1 MTQPTTIHFI
11 RHGEVHNPQQI
22 LYGRLPEFRLSATGQ
37 QQAQAAG
44 AFMGTRPLSAIFSS
58 PQPRTQETAGYI
70 AQHHPHLTVN
80 VDPRLD
86 EIHSPY
92 QGRPL
97 SELAAMGWDLYT
109 GIDPEF
115 EQPADVLR
123 RTHDFIRHVR
133 QDYAGREVAA
143 ITHGDVIAFLFLFAK
158 GVTPAAGQKANFMAL
173 GLPEIYPSTASV
185 STVTFYT
192 SEPDELPEYSYNRP
206 Y

>member
-1 MTQPTTIHFI
+1 MTQPTIIHFI

-22 LYGRLPEFRLSATGQ
+22 LYGRLPEYHLSENGQ
-37 QQAQAAG
+37 RQAQAAG
-44 AFMGTRPLSAIFSS
+44 AFISTRPLTAIFSS

-70 AQHHPHLTVN
+70 AQHHRHLTVTI
-80 VDPRLD
+80 DPRLD

-97 SELAAMGWDLYT
+97 SELAALGWDLYT

-115 EQPADVLR
+115 EQPDDVVR
-123 RTHDFIRHVR
+123 RTRDFISHVR
-133 QDYAGREVAA
+133 RDYAGREVAA
-143 ITHGDVIAFLFLFAK
+143 ITHGDVIAFLFLVTK
-158 GVTPAAGQKANFMAL
+158 GVVPAAGQKPNFTAL

-185 STVTFYT
+185 STVTFRT
-192 SEPDELPEYSYNRP
+192 PELNEVPEYSYKRP